1 MTAQNWFQHAL
12 RQPGWRPTRAVIA
25 LGTLFLFVGILIG
38 GLYLSQSAT
47 SSAVGRELE
56 ELISQRNDLEQA
68 NERLRAEIASL
79 RGVGRLLSRAGELG
93 FAQAGQDQILYVV
106 IPGYHPDREP
116 IVPLQES
123 ERALAAEAPPAPAYE
138 ESFVGWVQQQID
150 AVRRQIEGYAQ
161 EAP

>member
-56 ELISQRNDLEQA
+56 ALISQRNDLEQA
-68 NERLRAEIASL
+68 NEQLRAEIASL
-79 RGVGRLLSRAGELG
+79 RGVGRLLTRAAELG

-106 IPGYHPDREP
+106 IPGYHPDRAP
-116 IVPLQES
+116 VVPLQES
-123 ERALAAEAPPAPAYE
+123 ERALAAEPPPAPAYE

>member
-1 MTAQNWFQHAL
+1 
-12 RQPGWRPTRAVIA
+12 
-25 LGTLFLFVGILIG
+25 
-38 GLYLSQSAT
+38 
-47 SSAVGRELE
+47 VGRELE
-56 ELISQRNDLEQA
+56 ELISQRNDLEQT

-116 IVPLQES
+116 VVPLQES